1 MGQKIRGHTATNDI
15 TGNVIKTRPPT
26 NLYANNHDKIF
37 SKKPATEWIT
47 LEEHS
52 EHSLDNFLEDYD
64 VVTTTPIKY
73 KEFKERMGLN
83 Q

>member
-1 MGQKIRGHTATNDI
+1 MRVRGNTATNDI

-26 NLYANNHDKIF
+26 NLYADNHDKIF
-37 SKKPATEWIT
+37 ALKPATDWIQ
-47 LEEHS
+47 LKEHS
-52 EHSLDNFLEDYD
+52 DHSLDNFLEDYD

-73 KEFKERMGLN
+73 KEFKERIGLS